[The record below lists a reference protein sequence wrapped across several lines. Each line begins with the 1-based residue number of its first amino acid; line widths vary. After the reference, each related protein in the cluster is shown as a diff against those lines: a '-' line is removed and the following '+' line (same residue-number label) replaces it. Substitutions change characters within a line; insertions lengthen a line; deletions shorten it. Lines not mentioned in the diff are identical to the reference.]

1 MQSKRFPKAQWFL
14 IALLLLANACNRT
27 AARVAAVPPAPSA
40 AGTSLPQ
47 LVSPSGKTYSRA
59 RVPGEED
66 PEPVVIPAL
75 PPGAAPNLDTY
86 VGTARKAA
94 KLSMASGTPKN
105 FSDLGDLMD
114 TLVPDSQMTAMHIS
128 KTADSARLPQ
138 EEVLVTVTAFLYA
151 SSRESDNDFHCIVG
165 RDPSQSVRFMNVE
178 VSGLPASTSQFFL
191 PLRTAR
197 NEFKTFF
204 TANGD
209 GLPSQGYD
217 KYTPPI
223 AITVTGSL
231 FFDVDHVPPAVGP
244 TGMKP
249 LTAWEIHPVSDIRF
263 EQPQL
268 TSRNT
273 VAH

>member
-27 AARVAAVPPAPSA
+27 AARVAAVPAAPAA
-40 AGTSLPQ
+40 AGTSLPS
-47 LVSPSGKTYSRA
+47 LVSPTGKIYARA
-59 RVPGEED
+59 RVPGVED
-66 PEPVVIPAL
+66 PEPVVIRAL
-75 PPGAAPNLDTY
+75 PPDTY

-105 FSDLGDLMD
+105 FSDLGALMD
-114 TLVPDSQMTAMHIS
+114 TLIPDSQMRAMHIS
-128 KTADSARLPQ
+128 KTADSGRLPQ

-165 RDPSQSVRFMNVE
+165 RDPSQSARFMNVE
-178 VSGLPASTSQFFL
+178 VSGLPASGSQFFL
-191 PLRTAR
+191 PLSTAR

-223 AITVTGSL
+223 AIAVTGSL

-268 TSRNT
+268 TSRKE
-273 VAH
+273 